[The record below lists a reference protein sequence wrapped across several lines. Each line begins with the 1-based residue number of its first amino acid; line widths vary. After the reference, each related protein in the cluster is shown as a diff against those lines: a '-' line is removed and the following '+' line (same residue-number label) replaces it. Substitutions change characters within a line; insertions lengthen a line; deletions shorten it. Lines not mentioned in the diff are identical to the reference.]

1 MVDILKLKKEQ
12 TELAKKVVLKDS
24 FEEINLVAGADQ
36 VAFNDEIISCI
47 VVCDYKTM
55 KVVEEQYAVEKSTIP
70 YIPGYLGYREVPV
83 AIKAF
88 HKLEN
93 KPDIVLFDANGILH
107 PRRFGAASQ
116 FGLLTG
122 IPTIGIAKKLLSGE
136 KKDDF
141 IIMEGEKRAFE
152 IKTKDYSKPIYV
164 SPGHLISLK
173 KSIEVVK
180 NCLKGN
186 KLPEPLFLAH
196 KYSNKVKNN
205 LKEDA

>member
-1 MVDILKLKKEQ
+1 MVDIVKLKREQ

-36 VAFNDEIISCI
+36 VAFNDDIISCI

-55 KVVEEQYAVEKSTIP
+55 KVVEEQYAVEKATIP

-93 KPDIVLFDANGILH
+93 KPDVVLFDANGILH

-116 FGLLTG
+116 FGLLADV
-122 IPTIGIAKKLLSGE
+122 PTIGVAKSLFCGE
-136 KKDDF
+136 KQEDKVIFDKE
-141 IIMEGEKRAFE
+141 IRAIE
-152 IKTKDYSKPIYV
+152 IKTKDYSKPVYV
-164 SPGHLISLK
+164 SPGHMISLRT
-173 KSIEVVK
+173 SAEIVK
-180 NCLKGN
+180 RCLIGH
-186 KLPEPLFLAH
+186 KLPEPMFLAH
-196 KYSNKVKNN
+196 KYCNKVKKN
-205 LKEDA
+205 LKE